1 MHSVRPSRYTNVGDS
16 MIWCAELFYLSHVLK
31 ASISYG
37 ASIKSFSEEELKKQ
51 DRNLPIILHGGGNF
65 GDLWSGS

>member
-1 MHSVRPSRYTNVGDS
+1 